1 MYAHRRIDTIDSF
14 YAAFVYI
21 CSLRVLNARLECKGG
36 GIPTNVR
43 PRGRLKGDPTP
54 DSPWSVSRNMFPD
67 GNSDSDIQ
75 RHRWMLIMTLV
86 RWHLTFSCWQRPSCD
101 SSHQHSDIYCWS
113 SSHDRN
119 PALINYPNKRMHK
132 YKRYRNHSE
141 WEMLHDAWAAA
152 VARIPAHPRMPL
164 LSSQNRWVEDTPLK
178 EHLRDSLLKRESE

>member
-1 MYAHRRIDTIDSF
+1 
-14 YAAFVYI
+14 
-21 CSLRVLNARLECKGG
+21 
-36 GIPTNVR
+36 
-43 PRGRLKGDPTP
+43 
-54 DSPWSVSRNMFPD
+54 MFPD

-86 RWHLTFSCWQRPSCD
+86 LWHLTFSCWQWPSCD

-164 LSSQNRWVEDTPLK
+164 LSSQNRWVEDTQEGEWIKKRFVCWCKLLCVPVEQVCSLSRSLKLK
-178 EHLRDSLLKRESE
+178 ELTGCAWVGGLAQKCWCCNGLTAA